1 MRAAAGAITAAGLA
15 LSACQQSANQPASSN
30 AGQPVNAGPGETPPV
45 IVPPATGPDAR
56 TPLAEPKDAIDPKS
70 AEAAAQVVQHYG
82 ALVEQARFSEAESL
96 WSDAAAAKAFPSQL
110 QPHPEMPLETGNPG
124 TTEGAAGSI
133 YVTVPVVVYG
143 KLKGGDQFRHPAS
156 VILRR
161 VNDVP
166 GSTETQRRWH
176 IERIELA
183 SVD

>member
-96 WSDAAAAKAFPSQL
+96 WSDAAAHALACPVKVHRAAF
-110 QPHPEMPLETGNPG
+110 E
-124 TTEGAAGSI
+124 
-133 YVTVPVVVYG
+133 
-143 KLKGGDQFRHPAS
+143 
-156 VILRR
+156 ILRR
-161 VNDVP
+161 ARVEHGDEPVDEIGPFGQVGGWVP
-166 GSTETQRRWH
+166 AQTVGR
-176 IERIELA
+176 
-183 SVD
+183 

>member
-1 MRAAAGAITAAGLA
+1 M
-15 LSACQQSANQPASSN
+15 
-30 AGQPVNAGPGETPPV
+30 
-45 IVPPATGPDAR
+45 
-56 TPLAEPKDAIDPKS
+56 
-70 AEAAAQVVQHYG
+70 H
-82 ALVEQARFSEAESL
+82 
-96 WSDAAAAKAFPSQL
+96 
-110 QPHPEMPLETGNPG
+110 LEIGNPG
-124 TTEGAAGSI
+124 NTEGAAGSI